1 MSNER
6 FIPAQPG
13 CHAWGVMEVDDRCV
27 AHYCGEVVAWHM
39 EEDDGLLYAA
49 RPRFV
54 ARPVLLGEWP
64 VGLVVVR
71 DGRLYGDGHEYF
83 SFESWLRSEGLIVMA
98 EDADRA
104 RKLYGIAGELIVGG
118 DGNEGLVADLPSENE
133 VRGESEAESACSGL
147 IAGAYGELDV
157 RERVNL
163 SARAALDG
171 QVALT

>member
-13 CHAWGVMEVDDRCV
+13 CHAWGVMEVDDRRV

-39 EEDDGLLYAA
+39 EPDDGRLYAA
-49 RPRFV
+49 RSRFV

-64 VGLVVVR
+64 MGLVVVR
-71 DGRLYGDGHEYF
+71 DGRLYGDGHEYY
-83 SFESWLRSEGLIVMA
+83 SFESWLQSEGLIVMA

-104 RKLYGIAGELIVGG
+104 RELYGIASELVVGG
-118 DGNEGLVADLPSENE
+118 DGDEDLAADLRPENE
-133 VRGESEAESACSGL
+133 AHGESEAESACSGL
-147 IAGAYGELDV
+147 IADAYAELGV